1 MRVRR
6 DRMLQHYNQQT
17 YRAIEAENAR
27 AAIAAQ
33 EKRVEQAPAPAVEAV
48 DERDPVE
55 VARAAARALRGDT
68 AA

>member
-6 DRMLQHYNQQT
+6 ERMLKHFNEST

-27 AAIAAQ
+27 AAMAAQ
-33 EKRVEQAPAPAVEAV
+33 EKPVVDSAPSADRD
-48 DERDPVE
+48 DERDPIQM
-55 VARAAARALRGDT
+55 AKAASAALRGD